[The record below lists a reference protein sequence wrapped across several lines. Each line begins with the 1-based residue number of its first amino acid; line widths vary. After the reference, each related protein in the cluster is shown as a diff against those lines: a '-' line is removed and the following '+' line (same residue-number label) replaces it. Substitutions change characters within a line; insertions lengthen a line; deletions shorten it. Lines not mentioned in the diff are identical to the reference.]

1 MAAISALMPAW
12 VSSVVRF
19 SGTDTR
25 VDART
30 GVAQGHKVQLWKQD
44 PSVKAIGIRSSYIH
58 TPINKGP
65 ADDTIE
71 IKGMPQVGPNADG
84 DFMYDNVTHPKEFDA
99 VHTFAVVRQVMTMFQ
114 RALKRMDVTDN
125 FTWQWGSAPAK
136 VYPHAGNT
144 ANAYYSRGQ
153 RSLKFFYFTPPGKS
167 VNDRVYTTRSFDIV
181 SHETGHAVLD
191 GLKPGFLESWHP
203 QTGGLHES
211 FGDLSAIFTML
222 AQLDQCEAVIAESK
236 TNLHDK
242 TFFSAMAEEFGEAL
256 GRPMG
261 LRNANNTLKLSD
273 VSTEVHAISQVF
285 TGAIYDVLSD
295 MFEDSLKLDSEDPAA
310 TLFKTGEHLNA
321 LLLSA
326 LIKSPDRNAT
336 YKDVAQ
342 NMIDIETNVRWK
354 DFILKRFTE
363 REVFGTTKLAAAEP
377 QKLDWSDT
385 CGTLK
390 RREHQKLFNEAIRNA
405 KA

>member
-1 MAAISALMPAW
+1 M
-12 VSSVVRF
+12 
-19 SGTDTR
+19 
-25 VDART
+25 
-30 GVAQGHKVQLWKQD
+30 
-44 PSVKAIGIRSSYIH
+44 
-58 TPINKGP
+58 
-65 ADDTIE
+65 
-71 IKGMPQVGPNADG
+71 
-84 DFMYDNVTHPKEFDA
+84 
-99 VHTFAVVRQVMTMFQ
+99 
-114 RALKRMDVTDN
+114 
-125 FTWQWGSAPAK
+125 
-136 VYPHAGNT
+136 
-144 ANAYYSRGQ
+144 
-153 RSLKFFYFTPPGKS
+153 
-167 VNDRVYTTRSFDIV
+167 
-181 SHETGHAVLD
+181 
-191 GLKPGFLESWHP
+191 
-203 QTGGLHES
+203 
-211 FGDLSAIFTML
+211 
-222 AQLDQCEAVIAESK
+222 
-236 TNLHDK
+236 
-242 TFFSAMAEEFGEAL
+242 
-256 GRPMG
+256 
-261 LRNANNTLKLSD
+261 
-273 VSTEVHAISQVF
+273 
-285 TGAIYDVLSD
+285 LSD